1 MTQSITVRVYDII
14 GGPLC
19 VSTED
24 GQRLYEKIAPLLKE
38 GMPVALSFERIDTL
52 ISAFLNAAIGQL
64 YGELTEERIHE
75 LLSFRDLADDDS
87 EVLERVVE
95 NAVAYFRN
103 PDAFDQAWLEEMD
116 DFDTAWL
123 IDEDD
128 LSDTTWLK
136 DEEDE

>member
-14 GGPLC
+14 GGSLC

-38 GMPVALSFERIDTL
+38 GRSVALSFERIDTL

-64 YGELTEERIHE
+64 YGELPEERIHE

-87 EVLERVVE
+87 EILKRVVE
-95 NAVAYFRN
+95 NAIAYFRS

-123 IDEDD
+123 VDEDD
-128 LSDTTWLK
+128 LSDTARLK